1 MRKIVVLLLVVATF
15 CLGAAFSYHNPQ
27 SVTLNY
33 LAGQAEL
40 SLGALVMAAIAATV
54 AVMALVF
61 WLISLPRRAETLRL
75 RRRLDKAESELNNLR
90 QLPLKDG

>member
-1 MRKIVVLLLVVATF
+1 MRRIVVLLLVIATF

-27 SVTLNY
+27 AVTLNY
-33 LAGQAEL
+33 LAGQTEIA
-40 SLGALVMAAIAATV
+40 LGALVMATVAFSV
-54 AVMALVF
+54 AVMVLMF

-75 RRRLDKAESELNNLR
+75 RRRLEKAENELHNLR